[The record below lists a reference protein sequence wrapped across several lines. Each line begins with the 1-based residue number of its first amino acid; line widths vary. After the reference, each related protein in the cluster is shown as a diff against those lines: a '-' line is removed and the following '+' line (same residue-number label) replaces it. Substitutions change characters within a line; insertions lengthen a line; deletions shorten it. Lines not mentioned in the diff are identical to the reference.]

1 MRFKFYAFKLSFYIL
16 LVFLAQVFLSGFTEF
31 FILNENS
38 WNEPWRFLTSIF
50 LHGSVGHLAY
60 NLFALVLFGSILEKL
75 IGEKR
80 FLMIFFITGIL
91 ANLVSVN
98 FYSSALGASGAI
110 FGVIGALMIIRPLL
124 PIWAFGL
131 PMPIFVAGIIWV
143 TGDVMGAVGFL
154 TGNPMDNNVGNIAHL
169 SGVVFGIIMGMLIRK
184 KFRKTRMKKEKI
196 VFDERSIRNWE
207 DRHLK

>member
-1 MRFKFYAFKLSFYIL
+1 MKFKFYAFKLSFYIL
-16 LVFLAQVFLSGFTEF
+16 LVFLAQIFISGFTEF
-31 FILNENS
+31 FILDENF

-50 LHGSVGHLAY
+50 LHGGVGHLAY

-75 IGEKR
+75 IGGKR
-80 FLMIFFITGIL
+80 FLMIFFVTGIL

-143 TGDVMGAVGFL
+143 TGDVIGAVGFL
-154 TGNPMDNNVGNIAHL
+154 TGSPMDNNVGNIAHL
-169 SGVVFGIIMGMLIRK
+169 SGVIFGILIGMLLRK
-184 KFRKTRMKKEKI
+184 NFRKARTKKEKI